1 MGIGLERTNSFNM
14 MVLLKVVLF
23 FFFGYF
29 YQMIKLSMYDM
40 YDIKHTLNSEGR
52 FIFSNKISS
61 LSVFNFF
68 NLGWNCFLTVVF

>member
-23 FFFGYF
+23 FFFLNGYF
-29 YQMIKLSMYDM
+29 YQMIKLNTYGM
-40 YDIKHTLNSEGR
+40 YDIKHILNSEGR

-61 LSVFNFF
+61 LSVFNF
-68 NLGWNCFLTVVF
+68 LI